1 MPWKKRTDRKRLVL
15 AMEPIQITLIVL
27 ISILIFSL
35 LVYVVMNVKGRKKRK
50 NIDIIRGST
59 YEDSP
64 VDDKELKDKRRAEI
78 AKKLK
83 ANREEEESKGESKTS
98 IAAKMEQAG
107 LQASP
112 AKFWGVSAVSGL
124 IFLVL
129 ALFISDSYLVMILM
143 PITGFLGLP
152 RFILRRKIKK
162 RQAKFLED
170 FADALDAVVRLL
182 KAGMPVAEAIAMMS
196 KEFDGPVGEE
206 MSIIYDK
213 QKIGVPLHEAA
224 MEGCRRMPLAEMQMF
239 AAGLAIQAQTGS
251 SLSEVLSN
259 LSNVIRSRFRL
270 KRKIMALSSEA
281 IASASI
287 IGALPIVVAT
297 GLYVVNPEHIEPLF
311 TTPMGKN
318 MIMGTAFWMSCGVLV
333 MKQMINFKI

>member
-1 MPWKKRTDRKRLVL
+1 
-15 AMEPIQITLIVL
+15 MEPIQIILIALITFL
-27 ISILIFSL
+27 ISG
-35 LVYVVMNVKGRKKRK
+35 VVLFVSMNRGGGKKQRGK
-50 NIDIIRGST
+50 DIIRGST
-59 YEDSP
+59 Y
-64 VDDKELKDKRRAEI
+64 DDGNINEKDLQNKRRAEI

-83 ANREEEESKGESKTS
+83 ASKEEDAEDTDGKTS
-98 IAAKMEQAG
+98 IAMKLQQAG
-107 LQASP
+107 LTTSP
-112 AKFWGVSAVSGL
+112 AKFWVYSTISGL
-124 IFLVL
+124 IFLGVGVV
-129 ALFISDSYLVMILM
+129 ISESYLVMVLL

-152 RFILRRKIKK
+152 RFLLRRMIKK
-162 RQAKFLED
+162 RQTKFLEE

-182 KAGMPVAEAIAMMS
+182 KAGMPVSEAIAMIS

-206 MSIIYDK
+206 MSIVYDK

-224 MEGCRRMPLAEMQMF
+224 LEGCKRMPLPEMQMF

-251 SLSEVLSN
+251 SLSEVLMN
-259 LSNVIRSRFRL
+259 LSNVIRARFRL

-287 IGALPIVVAT
+287 IGCLPLVVAS
-297 GLYVVNPEHIEPLF
+297 GLYLVNPEYLEPLF

-318 MIMGTAFWMSCGVLV
+318 MIMGALFWMACGVLV